1 MFSEEFMSRLQ
12 EAETEMFQ
20 RAQTAVR
27 AAMSGQ
33 PVRVEWTPPGCG
45 GPLTMT
51 PRDGVET
58 LELTALHS
66 DQAPLRERALAA
78 IAAASATD
86 HPGACRVAGA
96 ARAALKRLSDR
107 SMIVTPVA

>member
-1 MFSEEFMSRLQ
+1 MYNENETKMFWF
-12 EAETEMFQ
+12 AQ
-20 RAQTAVR
+20 RAVR

-33 PVRVEWTPPGCG
+33 PVRVDWTPPGCG
-45 GPLTMT
+45 RPLTMS
-51 PRDGVET
+51 PRAGVET

-78 IAAASATD
+78 IAAASAAD
-86 HPGACRVAGA
+86 HPGARRVAGA